1 MRYWATEH
9 AAKRLLERFRLA
21 LNEIEAKQLLRQMAS
36 RAVEINRRTSKGN
49 IAHLLD
55 TVTGARLVVE
65 RNKGV
70 IITVYNVRGTLID
83 SQVEISV

>member
-21 LNEIEAKQLLRQMAS
+21 INELEAKQVLRQMAT
-36 RAVEINRRTSKGN
+36 RAIEINKRTSKGN

-55 TVTGARLVVE
+55 VQTGARLVVE

-70 IITVYNVRGTLID
+70 IITVYNVRSLLND
-83 SQVEISV
+83 NLDEVSV